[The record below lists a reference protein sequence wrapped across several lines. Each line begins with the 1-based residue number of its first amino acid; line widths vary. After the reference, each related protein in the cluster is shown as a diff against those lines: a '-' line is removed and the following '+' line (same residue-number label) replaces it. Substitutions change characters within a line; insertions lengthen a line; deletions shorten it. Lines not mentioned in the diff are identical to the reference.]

1 MFQLLPY
8 VELWSCGAVELW
20 SSYLIFWGSDYLKK
34 ISKYLFTSG
43 KKQRRTKKKHR
54 EEDAW
59 SIAFHQ
65 LIPHAIFIEAT
76 YLLRLCNHKDTTQ
89 FLLRANHDDIIH
101 ASKPLIEPVA
111 ELRSNLQVCA
121 YVPMQHL

>member
-1 MFQLLPY
+1 

-59 SIAFHQ
+59 SIPPIDSTRFLRKQ
-65 LIPHAIFIEAT
+65 LAYVVQAQSN
-76 YLLRLCNHKDTTQ
+76 LLCSHN
-89 FLLRANHDDIIH
+89 DDH
-101 ASKPLIEPVA
+101 FRASKIFDEPMA
-111 ELRSNLQVCA
+111 ELRPNLQVC
-121 YVPMQHL
+121 VPTLQI